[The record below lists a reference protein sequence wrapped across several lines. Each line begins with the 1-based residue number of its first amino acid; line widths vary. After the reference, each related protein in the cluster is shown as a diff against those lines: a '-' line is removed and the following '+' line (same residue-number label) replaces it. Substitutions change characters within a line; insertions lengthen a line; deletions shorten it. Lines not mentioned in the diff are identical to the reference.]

1 MALSKA
7 AISLLKWLRMYKMDP
22 QVLEG
27 RRAGT
32 LEQPNKSW
40 KNSSNYGTP
49 ARTGKLFK
57 GSMKAAMT
65 ELVAA
70 APTITT
76 FTPTT
81 AAAAASVVINGT
93 KFTGATSVTFGGVPA
108 ASFVVDSATK
118 ITAVVKAGSKSG
130 SVRVVTPEGGVSKAG
145 FIAA

>member
-32 LEQPNKSW
+32 IEQPNKSW

-49 ARTGKLFK
+49 ARLGKAFK
-57 GSMKAAMT
+57 GSMKVAMT

-70 APTITT
+70 APTIAS
-76 FTPTT
+76 FTPTS
-81 AAAAASVVINGT
+81 AAAAASVVITGT
-93 KFTGATSVTFGGVPA
+93 KFTGATSVSFGGVNA
-108 ASFVVDSATK
+108 TSFVVDSATQ
-118 ITAVVKAGSKSG
+118 ITAVVGAGKSG
-130 SVRVVTPEGGVSKAG
+130 SIRVVTPEGGASKTG
-145 FIAA
+145 FTFA